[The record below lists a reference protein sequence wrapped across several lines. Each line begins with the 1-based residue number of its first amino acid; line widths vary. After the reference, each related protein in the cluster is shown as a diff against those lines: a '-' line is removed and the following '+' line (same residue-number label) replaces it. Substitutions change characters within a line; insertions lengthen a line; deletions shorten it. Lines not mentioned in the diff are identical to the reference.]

1 MANEVKLDGKNY
13 AVRGQIRT
21 QAFDPWPEPL
31 RIVGNLQRRDRTN
44 ANQWIQESFR
54 SGLGYYRAVG
64 DPPAN
69 PDTGHPSYRG
79 FFNSTLETRWGGQ
92 ISLPAGAQAMSHT
105 NDGTSGE
112 PDHNYS
118 GLFKARSSAAYPGIY
133 AWSDLKE
140 ESIAYWSGSA
150 WTEAK
155 DLTSGYTNYRPT
167 AVTEYQGTWQIWGGV
182 PGACAAK
189 IVTINA
195 GGSFADDTAST
206 PMSHYPLD
214 VVIFKGLVHY
224 AVTWERANGVLQ
236 IETSTD
242 GGDTWADVA
251 GLEISVMYPS
261 GVSSINAWAK
271 LVEYFD
277 ADGDPALYLVT
288 NNGLYLIDLSG
299 ADILPII
306 KFQTDVTPTTDTK
319 PLVWNGNLYIPR
331 GKSLV
336 KFNFNGSWEEISP
349 MELGTVP
356 TDMLGSAIR
365 KGFTSLTASDRWL
378 FCAINGVTGA
388 YIFAYDGEGWHYVF
402 ALDGSSALK
411 TISSIMLHDTLGG
424 GAIDLVVLVQDANPS
439 TSDSTFYRLRKIL
452 EDPLNNSGYAGRQFA
467 TSGTIITPWFDGGMS
482 EVDSTI
488 LASGGGFKGLAS
500 GKSVKV
506 ETALEYSDT
515 YQTNSATIATFTS
528 DTDGLIRYGASTT
541 RGPGISARAW
551 RHRYTLVTD
560 SNTATPALF
569 YPVTYYKKKP
579 PQIHEVAFLVD
590 LEETVRLN
598 QYEWTSADDVLEAL
612 NDAAISSVLLSLDF
626 PGKNAVTNVA
636 DSSTLYVEVQ
646 GIPAQHVGG
655 GSPAQWLPEVESG
668 TALVV
673 CRQVFED

>member
-1 MANEVKLDGKNY
+1 LANEVKLDGKNY
-13 AVRGQIRT
+13 AIRGQIRT

-79 FFNSTLETRWGGQ
+79 FFNSTLETRWAGQ
-92 ISLPAGAQAMSHT
+92 VTLPTNGQSMSHT

-118 GLFKARSSAAYPGIY
+118 GIFKARSAGNYPGLY

-140 ESIAYWSGSA
+140 ESIAFWNGSTWA
-150 WTEAK
+150 EGK

-182 PGACAAK
+182 PGAVPSK

-195 GGSFADDTAST
+195 AGAFADFTPST
-206 PMSHYPLD
+206 NLSHYPLD

-224 AVTWERANGVLQ
+224 AVTWERANGLFQ

-242 GGDTWADVA
+242 GGDNWADVA
-251 GLEISVMYPS
+251 GLEISNMYPS
-261 GVSSINAWAK
+261 GSSSVNAWAK

-288 NNGLYLIDLSG
+288 NNGLYLVDLSG
-299 ADILPII
+299 ADILPVI
-306 KFQTDVTPTTDTK
+306 KFGTDVHPSTDTK
-319 PLVWNGNLYIPR
+319 PVVWNGDLYIPR

-336 KFNFNGSWEEISP
+336 KFNFNGSWVEVSP
-349 MELGTVP
+349 LELGTVP
-356 TDMLGSAIR
+356 TDMLATSAK
-365 KGFTSLTASDRWL
+365 KGFTSLVASDRWL
-378 FCAINGVTGA
+378 FASVSGVAGA
-388 YIFAYDGEGWHYVF
+388 YVFAYDGEGWHYVF
-402 ALDGSSALK
+402 SLDGSSAVK
-411 TISSIMLHDTLGG
+411 TITALALHDTVGG
-424 GAIDLVVLVQDANPS
+424 GAIDLIVLAQDAAPG

-452 EDPLNNSGYAGRQFA
+452 EDPLNNTTYAGRQFP
-467 TSGTIITPWFDGGMS
+467 TSGTLVTPWFDGGMS

-488 LASGGGFKGLAS
+488 LASGGGFKGLTS
-500 GKSVKV
+500 NRTVKV

-515 YQTNSATIATFTS
+515 YQSNSATIATFTA
-528 DTDGLIRYGASTT
+528 DTDKIIRYGASST
-541 RGPGISARAW
+541 RGPGLSGRSW
-551 RHRYTLVTD
+551 RHRYTLATD

-569 YPVTYYKKKP
+569 YPVTYYKKRP
-579 PQIHEVAFLVD
+579 PQIHEIAFLVD
-590 LEETVRLN
+590 LEETVKLN
-598 QYEWTSADDVLEAL
+598 QWEWSSADDVLEAL
-612 NDAAISSVLLSLDF
+612 NDAAISVTLLELDF

-636 DSSTLYVEVQ
+636 NSSTLYVEVQ
-646 GIPAQHVGG
+646 GVPAQHEGG
-655 GSPAQWLPEVESG
+655 ENPRQWLPEVESG
-668 TALVV
+668 TALIV